1 MKLFAALFPGLLL
14 TTGFSHTSNA
24 AEKHLIYM
32 HGCCVK
38 QTSGAVAKDYKT
50 IAQKLRDSGF
60 NVFFELRTSDA
71 TDSDAQAQAYAAKVA
86 GYVQEL
92 LAKGTAPED
101 ITVSGYSLGSMT
113 AMVASG
119 LISNPKVNYVLLAGC
134 PVSVNIPVAIDYA
147 KVSGRVLS
155 IVDSKDDK
163 FGSCTGRL
171 PGAVPFKEITLD
183 SGEGH
188 KVFRLTDETNLK
200 LWKEPLE
207 SWAKG
212 QQ

>member
-1 MKLFAALFPGLLL
+1 MKPFAALFTGLLVA
-14 TTGFSHTSNA
+14 TGFSHTSNA
-24 AEKHLIYM
+24 SEKHLIYM
-32 HGCCVK
+32 HGCCIK
-38 QTSGAVAKDYKT
+38 QTSGAVAKNFKT

-86 GYVQEL
+86 EYVQEL

-101 ITVSGYSLGSMT
+101 ITVSGFSLGSMT

-134 PVSVNIPVAIDYA
+134 PSNSTIPVTIDFT
-147 KVSGRVLS
+147 KVSGRVLA
-155 IVDSKDDK
+155 IVDNKDDK

-171 PGAVPFKEITLD
+171 PNASTFKEITLD

-188 KVFRLTDETNLK
+188 KVFRLTEEAKLK
-200 LWKEPLE
+200 LWMEPLE
-207 SWAKG
+207 IWAKG
-212 QQ
+212 Q

>member
-1 MKLFAALFPGLLL
+1 MKLFVALFSGLLL
-14 TTGFSHTSNA
+14 ATGFSHASNA

-38 QTSGAVAKDYKT
+38 QTSGAVAKDYQT
-50 IAQKLRDSGF
+50 IVQKLRDSAF
-60 NVFFELRTSDA
+60 NVFFELRTSGA

-86 GYVQEL
+86 EYVQGL
-92 LAKGTAPED
+92 LTQGTPPED
-101 ITVSGYSLGSMT
+101 ITVSGYSLGAMT
-113 AMVASG
+113 TLVASG
-119 LISNPKVNYVLLAGC
+119 LIANPKVNYVLLAGC
-134 PVSVNIPVAIDYA
+134 PVKVNIPVTIDYSKA
-147 KVSGRVLS
+147 GGRILS

-163 FGSCTGRL
+163 FGSCVGQL
-171 PGAVPFKEITLD
+171 PNAAAFKEITLD